1 MKTLKIQLD
10 EKILKSLDN
19 KAKELGM
26 KTNASIQMIL
36 GIHVKDEK
44 ITKEKIHD

>member
-10 EKILKSLDN
+10 EKILESLDN

-26 KTNASIQMIL
+26 KTNAYIQMIL
-36 GIHVKDEK
+36 GLHVREK
-44 ITKEKIHD
+44 EET